1 MKPFQPYPRLEEKYL
16 PEFLKKGK
24 RYFVSQFYHQGQVKY
39 FGKEKISIVF
49 TLYGSLVDANVHF
62 DAVRKDKYASVIDL
76 EKPVHMDKVMS
87 MLQADSKYDVYVS
100 MVWKNDETAAYI
112 KKHYSTNV
120 VRYVSKSTGW
130 RIPRAEEVEFA
141 LKIIFGEP
149 FLEIKW
155 RNNTL
160 QVRFEDIENA

>member
-1 MKPFQPYPRLEEKYL
+1 MRPFQPYPKLEEKYL

-24 RYFVSQFYHQGQVKY
+24 KYFVSLSYPPGEVRRFE
-39 FGKEKISIVF
+39 KEKTPLVF

-62 DAVRKDKYASVIDL
+62 DAVRKDKYAAVIDL
-76 EKPVHMDKVMS
+76 EKPAHLEKVKS
-87 MLQADSKYDVYVS
+87 MLQQDSKFDVYIS
-100 MVWKNDETAAYI
+100 MVWKNAETAAYI
-112 KKHYSTNV
+112 KKQYSTNV
-120 VRYVSKSTGW
+120 VRYVSKSTSW
-130 RIPRAEEVEFA
+130 RIPRVEEVQFE

-160 QVRFEDIENA
+160 QVRFEYIENA